1 MWQNVLQ
8 DFTFSWQKRP
18 QNKAMGTAVFQVFF
32 VYWKSI
38 WTMPFEWSDLVE
50 SDVMDAFGVSL
61 FSQNHNY
68 IEKLKLG

>member
-1 MWQNVLQ
+1 
-8 DFTFSWQKRP
+8 
-18 QNKAMGTAVFQVFF
+18 MGTAVFQVFF

-50 SDVMDAFGVSL
+50 SDVMDALGVSL

-68 IEKLKLG
+68 IEKLKLGEFVKMTLL